1 MDIEQKALEAGVYSF
16 RDMQSL
22 GFIKDRTDLHRKQ
35 RKYGFPL
42 PVKLGDRQ
50 AVFLR
55 EEVHIWFRHRA
66 AVTAALRDEQSMTER
81 NGRAE

>member
-16 RDMQSL
+16 RDLQSL

-50 AVFLR
+50 AAFLR
-55 EEVHIWFRHRA
+55 EEVHVWFRHRA
-66 AVTAALRDEQSMTER
+66 AVSRQIANQQDE
-81 NGRAE
+81 